1 MKKQHR
7 ILSLIL
13 SIILLVTLFSAA
25 VPAATKYTYAISFN
39 ANGGKSAPAKVT
51 KKTTKTSI
59 TVVLTKKKPIRSG
72 YTFLKWNT
80 KKDGKGTSYKPGA
93 KVTLKKSKPNLKL
106 YAVWKK
112 KAAPTP
118 TPTPTPEPE
127 PAPLEVHYLDVG
139 QGDCTLIKCG
149 GEAMLIDAGDNTKGT
164 AIQLYL
170 TKQGVK
176 DLKYV
181 IATYPDADHIGGMP
195 VIINKFNIKK
205 YFAPPITNDTRS
217 YDNVVQALKYKNMSA
232 VPPKTGN
239 SYDLGGA
246 KFTIVSTNKSY
257 EGTNN
262 NSICVCLVYG
272 ERSFLFTGDAEK
284 EAEADMIR
292 GGQKIKSDVYMVA
305 HHGSN
310 TGSTEEFLNAV
321 NPQYA
326 VISCGKDN
334 DYGHP
339 HKEVLGRLRD
349 KGIKVFRTDEQ
360 GAIVA
365 ICNGKSI
372 TWNNSPSVSWKPGKE
387 VTPIVTPKPTPIVT
401 PEVTPIVTPEPT
413 PIVTP
418 IVTPDPTPEVTPI
431 VTPKPTPVV
440 TPVVTPTP
448 TSSSKDPRIRE
459 VPPAQ
464 ARYVLNVS
472 SHKIH
477 AVNGPDT
484 NTIAE
489 KNRIYTDMSLETLL
503 GFDYTK
509 CGRCYR

>member
-1 MKKQHR
+1 
-7 ILSLIL
+7 
-13 SIILLVTLFSAA
+13 
-25 VPAATKYTYAISFN
+25 
-39 ANGGKSAPAKVT
+39 
-51 KKTTKTSI
+51 
-59 TVVLTKKKPIRSG
+59 
-72 YTFLKWNT
+72 
-80 KKDGKGTSYKPGA
+80 
-93 KVTLKKSKPNLKL
+93 
-106 YAVWKK
+106 
-112 KAAPTP
+112 
-118 TPTPTPEPE
+118 
-127 PAPLEVHYLDVG
+127 
-139 QGDCTLIKCG
+139 
-149 GEAMLIDAGDNTKGT
+149 
-164 AIQLYL
+164 
-170 TKQGVK
+170 
-176 DLKYV
+176 
-181 IATYPDADHIGGMP
+181 
-195 VIINKFNIKK
+195 
-205 YFAPPITNDTRS
+205 
-217 YDNVVQALKYKNMSA
+217 
-232 VPPKTGN
+232 
-239 SYDLGGA
+239 
-246 KFTIVSTNKSY
+246 
-257 EGTNN
+257 
-262 NSICVCLVYG
+262 
-272 ERSFLFTGDAEK
+272 
-284 EAEADMIR
+284 MIR

-387 VTPIVTPKPTPIVT
+387 VTP
-401 PEVTPIVTPEPT
+401 
-413 PIVTP
+413 
-418 IVTPDPTPEVTPI
+418 DPTPEVTPI

-459 VPPAQ
+459 VSPAQ

>member
-13 SIILLVTLFSAA
+13 SIILLITLFSAA

-39 ANGGKSAPAKVT
+39 AVT

-118 TPTPTPEPE
+118 TPTPEPTPEPE

-181 IATYPDADHIGGMP
+181 IATHPDADHIGGMP

-232 VPPKTGN
+232 VPPKNGN
-239 SYDLGGA
+239 SYDLGRA

-262 NSICVCLVYG
+262 NSICVRLVYG

-387 VTPIVTPKPTPIVT
+387 VTPDPTPIVT
-401 PEVTPIVTPEPT
+401 PEVTPDPT

-418 IVTPDPTPEVTPI
+418 IVTPKPTPTPI
-431 VTPKPTPVV
+431 VTPAPTPVV

-459 VPPAQ
+459 VSPAQ